1 MLEKKEEIYR
11 LKHHYQNGIADLE
24 DQINRELQ
32 KEGITSYREALK
44 NRRIELNLRTIQR
57 RRSYIHGLEKPA
69 RWIKQGSEELLYLK
83 RKAEFDLQLIDIAGG
98 IDMDKH
104 MRHHRRG
111 YSKISAKCGKSSRR
125 S

>member
-1 MLEKKEEIYR
+1 M
-11 LKHHYQNGIADLE
+11 
-24 DQINRELQ
+24 
-32 KEGITSYREALK
+32 EALK

-98 IDMDKH
+98 IDMDRH
-104 MRHHRRG
+104 MRHIGAAIQKYRP
-111 YSKISAKCGKSSRR
+111 SAEKLAADRENTDLAAPRNNLGKNKKEEKENRDQR
-125 S
+125 CRM